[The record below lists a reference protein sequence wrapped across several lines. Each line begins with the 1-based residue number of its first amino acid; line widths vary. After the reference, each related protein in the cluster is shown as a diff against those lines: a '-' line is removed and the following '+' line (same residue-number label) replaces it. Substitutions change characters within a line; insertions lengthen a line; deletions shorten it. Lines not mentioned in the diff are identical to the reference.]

1 MTLSPSMVVSIQ
13 AALADPDRPS
23 YEQIAKFHG
32 CSPRKVADI
41 AAGAGP
47 AGGASEKMEAIVALN
62 AEGLTNYAIA
72 KRTGKTQQAIG
83 QMLARAKVL
92 GFTIR
97 DNRRYRLGKG

>member
-1 MTLSPSMVVSIQ
+1 MTLSPSIVVSIQ
-13 AALADPDRPS
+13 AALTDPDRPS

-41 AAGAGP
+41 AAGAEP

-62 AEGLTNYAIA
+62 ADGLTNYAIA
-72 KRTGKTQQAIG
+72 KRTGKTKQAIG
-83 QMLARAKVL
+83 QMLARAGEL
-92 GFTIR
+92 GFTIK